1 MCALGGNPGEHS
13 AFEGLSGGP
22 RVDFARSS
30 ATGSAK
36 AVAISECG
44 ELLFA
49 GVANTIRLYRIN
61 VTAPQD
67 RGPPRGRHVP
77 AGALGEALLSCLH
90 TEGESLFSVPLGPA
104 DGHLAQQ
111 ESPLAAVFFSPS
123 EHVLGLTESR
133 GLLAAYGTRRLS
145 VYAIEGKGSTWGLVE
160 APAQVKEP
168 VRLQQILL
176 VKDTRRILAA
186 EFFFLASAVQT
197 APSAAETA
205 AVTRAEG
212 SEVSAAQTA
221 PKIDA
226 GSPCCRQAC
235 LLVVLSD
242 GCVRLLHVATGE
254 VLLERQCSSS
264 ALQLQAAAVT
274 PVVVQLSGHITSA
287 SCCTSCTCC
296 SKGLQQ
302 RLLLL
307 VAGGT
312 AFSDLLLW
320 LLPIDMAPTSEQPA
334 TAHAAS
340 NTPLQ
345 LVQRLEG
352 HRGGLFSLA
361 FAEGGTILASAS
373 DDREIRLWA
382 SKPCTAACE
391 AAAAVPFTYHC
402 ISVLRGH
409 RSRIWMVAF
418 LDLLPGLRF
427 PQLQPHGSC
436 SCGELLLLQSATCSL
451 LLLSAGEDSTVRI
464 WSLRGPCLYTLE
476 AHKGRGVRSLAVL
489 GSALGASRLAN
500 RLGPWGL
507 FATGGEDGCIKVWPV
522 EALHS
527 LWGALQR
534 HVHSSSLELL
544 RMLRRH
550 PLDSQTLSGPGE
562 NGTPGDGQEHHLTS
576 AAAAGGFE
584 GCTWS
589 CRVTPTAAVQAAS
602 RAVSADSG
610 EETGKLVE
618 TTGPWEFSCTS
629 AAVAAPAGLNSTR
642 NTRTNETARV
652 LPPEAGSGG
661 SHHHS
666 AAIKASLCGG
676 LCGWLGGSDKD
687 FVREI
692 FFCWGEETATDTLIL
707 STNYGHVYLV
717 WQCAATSGEAEVAA
731 EAEASTAAGG
741 VSMVPLDAA
750 FTTAGVR
757 QGTQAVARA
766 AGAAARTSGGGGS
779 FCWLLLCCVP
789 SPVTATGVSDEC
801 LCLGGAD
808 GFLRLCHLRPLRL
821 SIARMR
827 QHCQQR
833 QCCDDSQVRPAA
845 AGALTATEAFS
856 DARVSSA
863 FVFSL
868 GTLQNPSSL
877 VAGVSSNTGN
887 GNTLLLPLA
896 RCSKS
901 SSSVWAEMRQARTT
915 PVRPPHTGEDCL
927 GGFAIAGD
935 HTGTFQQ
942 ALSGTAGRTPV
953 PRVTNRFMCCI
964 ALASLASARTF
975 EGHQILSTVFLVGDE
990 HGTLHVL
997 LLQVPAVRGGGAAE
1011 DRGLPLQRQQQE
1023 ALEWDWPSSRV
1034 LAQQPLAEL
1043 HPRRHVALLTCSNG
1057 FVFCC
1062 GGDGRILILRVS
1074 IGSSRSSISSVPD
1087 LWVPQQVVVEQLQA
1101 VKVSQI
1107 RTFVCLLPQDGPSA
1121 CVAPWW
1127 GAYAATCAAPTSAVL
1142 LPPQQQQQDGF
1153 ALLKQH
1159 VAVGVRGGD
1168 LVGFSFT
1175 QEAPLLQ
1182 LPCGDSKRSF
1192 AVGRGRLG
1200 GLRLAFSKGECV
1212 HIYSSSSSSSSTS
1225 SQSNR
1230 NEGINAQEAEEKE
1243 EAGLLLHRPQA
1254 RCCVSYNSHN
1264 PGGDIHAISFLS
1276 PSVMC
1281 AAAED
1286 NTLSLIACEA
1296 PPVAAALPP
1305 SRWSLT
1311 HSLSVFS
1318 ITTRHHAAV
1327 RATAEL
1333 HQWPHARP
1341 YPQAGGPLPRLL
1353 ASAGAAQTLNLFQL
1367 LTAASTPASA
1377 TKGGPLEL
1385 AHSASDAASVG
1396 ILQLGTLCLEDR
1408 NAKGPSANARFTM
1421 VCGYVSMLQQQSQSN
1436 CDAYVL
1442 VGVSTA
1448 RLLLVRFRLSVA
1460 NDPPAVAAPAL
1471 PARTESVNQKHGASR
1486 SRAVRALGGPQVV
1499 CSLSLNAVPLCC
1511 QLVRLPSH
1519 AEATQIRPPAAAPDA
1534 EASCSNRGFVVF
1546 GQTDGCVACA
1556 FLEQRDTPPLLLP
1569 VAAFPAHQRAV
1580 TAVCVEVL
1588 EQHPAAVASSPANSA
1603 TESCRLLICTSG
1615 DDDAISLAI
1624 VSLVCYPAGAAAG
1637 TAAGAREGEGTSCCR
1652 WRLRLLSR
1660 VMHPNVHGS
1669 SVRCLALCF
1678 PFLFSAGWDRWL
1690 QAWIL
1695 HRGTGTCFDNNRASS
1710 GSHGS
1715 SGMRTCVLCEEGSVG
1730 GAAPSCCCR
1739 PTIGCFASL
1748 VAGAPRSAA
1757 QQNACLLDRQLEALW
1772 KTRGSPVHQ
1781 GQRQEQ
1787 QETEVFMLQRIAS
1800 VQTGVA
1806 EVAALAA
1813 CPLAEKDTPRGLQR
1827 GFNNATIRLGCA
1839 GASGGLEVFEFHY
1852 NRTQQ

>member
-197 APSAAETA
+197 APSAAGTA

-221 PKIDA
+221 PKRDA

-242 GCVRLLHVATGE
+242 G
-254 VLLERQCSSS
+254 
-264 ALQLQAAAVT
+264 
-274 PVVVQLSGHITSA
+274 
-287 SCCTSCTCC
+287 
-296 SKGLQQ
+296 KGLQQ

-334 TAHAAS
+334 AAHAAS

-373 DDREIRLWA
+373 DDREIRL
-382 SKPCTAACE
+382 
-391 AAAAVPFTYHC
+391 
-402 ISVLRGH
+402 
-409 RSRIWMVAF
+409 SRIWMVAF

-427 PQLQPHGSC
+427 PQLQPHALHQTRKHQSSGSAQCKGGLCEDAGGRGSC

-500 RLGPWGL
+500 RLGSSYSSGSAQRSEAVGGENDGTGGPWGL

-562 NGTPGDGQEHHLTS
+562 NGTLAAGVAAEEGTASAAATAQLANVFAAGVKRKMCRHSHPPQEPLHQQTNVPQEPRDEQALQQRRQKQQRRRPGDGQEHHLTS

-618 TTGPWEFSCTS
+618 TTGPWEFSC
-629 AAVAAPAGLNSTR
+629 
-642 NTRTNETARV
+642 
-652 LPPEAGSGG
+652 
-661 SHHHS
+661 
-666 AAIKASLCGG
+666 
-676 LCGWLGGSDKD
+676 
-687 FVREI
+687 
-692 FFCWGEETATDTLIL
+692 
-707 STNYGHVYLV
+707 
-717 WQCAATSGEAEVAA
+717 
-731 EAEASTAAGG
+731 
-741 VSMVPLDAA
+741 
-750 FTTAGVR
+750 
-757 QGTQAVARA
+757 
-766 AGAAARTSGGGGS
+766 
-779 FCWLLLCCVP
+779 
-789 SPVTATGVSDEC
+789 VSDEC

-833 QCCDDSQVRPAA
+833 QCSDDSQVRPAA

-915 PVRPPHTGEDCL
+915 PVCPPHTGEDCL

-935 HTGTFQQ
+935 HT
-942 ALSGTAGRTPV
+942 
-953 PRVTNRFMCCI
+953 
-964 ALASLASARTF
+964 ARTF

-1200 GLRLAFSKGECV
+1200 GLRLAFSKGE
-1212 HIYSSSSSSSSTS
+1212 
-1225 SQSNR
+1225 
-1230 NEGINAQEAEEKE
+1230 
-1243 EAGLLLHRPQA
+1243 PQA

-1341 YPQAGGPLPRLL
+1341 YPQAGGSLPRLL

-1377 TKGGPLEL
+1377 TKGVRAETEPPEASDAASQGPLEL

-1471 PARTESVNQKHGASR
+1471 PARTESVNQEHGASR

-1588 EQHPAAVASSPANSA
+1588 EQHPAAVAASPANSA

-1624 VSLVCYPAGAAAG
+1624 FAA
-1637 TAAGAREGEGTSCCR
+1637 
-1652 WRLRLLSR
+1652 SR
-1660 VMHPNVHGS
+1660 CAS
-1669 SVRCLALCF
+1669 RFFLA
-1678 PFLFSAGWDRWL
+1678 P
-1690 QAWIL
+1690 
-1695 HRGTGTCFDNNRASS
+1695 
-1710 GSHGS
+1710 
-1715 SGMRTCVLCEEGSVG
+1715 
-1730 GAAPSCCCR
+1730 
-1739 PTIGCFASL
+1739 